1 MSTFKLILTVILIG
15 TFSAAICQADTTEY
29 RWGKRR
35 VIIINAHGDTAVDE
49 WADFDLSDTL
59 SDNED
64 KDVLEAIGQLQIGT
78 NGFMTAD
85 NSLSL
90 PSNMSLME
98 VDYQKSRSF
107 SANMMWYV
115 NKMRKSTFYVSPGIG
130 LDYKSYFFKN
140 NVNISTGNDSVQF
153 SMDTLN
159 TYKKYKFRATYL
171 QVPVILGL
179 RLGKKTPFHL
189 QAGVIAGYNVG
200 ALVKTK
206 IEADGTKYKN
216 KIKDDFNLNP
226 FKLTAT
232 ARIGIGNFGFFA
244 NYGLT
249 SLFQKEK
256 APELIP
262 FTIGVQLGGF

>member
-1 MSTFKLILTVILIG
+1 MNTFKLILTLVLVG
-15 TFSAAICQADTTEY
+15 TFSAAICQVDTTEY

-35 VIIINAHGDTAVDE
+35 VIIINAHGDTTIDE
-49 WADFDLSDTL
+49 WGDFDLSDTL
-59 SDNED
+59 EETQK
-64 KDVLEAIGQLQIGT
+64 KDVLEAVGQLQFGT

-85 NSLSL
+85 NSLGL

-98 VDYQKSRSF
+98 IDYQKSRSF
-107 SANMMWYV
+107 TMNMMWYL
-115 NKMRKSTFYVSPGIG
+115 NKMTESTFYVSPGIG

-140 NVNISTGNDSVQF
+140 NINISTGNDTVQF
-153 SMDTLN
+153 SLDTLN

-171 QVPVILGL
+171 QVPVIVGV
-179 RLGKKTPFHL
+179 RLGKKNPFNL

-206 IEADGTKYKN
+206 IEADGTHYKN